1 MSFLNTSIPTAMGKL
16 VNEFSRKDSTSY
28 ASQAGTK
35 GAELFVTIAAFAT
48 GAILVG
54 SGFRKLFGIGG
65 SSTGN
70 HEQNSRDN
78 RRGHIR
84 DSARFRR

>member
-1 MSFLNTSIPTAMGKL
+1 MSILNTSIPTAMGKL
-16 VNEFSRKDSTSY
+16 VNGFSRKDSTSY
-28 ASQAGTK
+28 ASQAETK

-48 GAILVG
+48 GVTLIR
-54 SGFRKLFGIGG
+54 SGVRKLFGISG
-65 SSTGN
+65 SSVEN